1 MRFCVRWMGNC
12 RDIGDQQ
19 ELEPPPDVPPNEVRD
34 KKRLRRPKIRPQRWP
49 TKIKRRPEI
58 KGDVCV
64 EMKFAPPT
72 FFLSSVPFRE
82 TTPILQNRKKKPT
95 FPGKLS
101 TKDWKTRLLFSNRMS
116 RRWLDWLRV
125 SSALLWS
132 SAINLITRLQS
143 CWNSNFNMNN
153 QLHANAG
160 CARNCSIAL
169 LYVHPIFRLQQ
180 CQKTNRYSGD
190 IFQKV
195 FGCHVEKVW
204 NSAVQRFFEH
214 GHNTTNES

>member
-82 TTPILQNRKKKPT
+82 TTPILQSRKKKPT

-101 TKDWKTRLLFSNRMS
+101 TKDWKTRLLFSNWTS
-116 RRWLDWLRV
+116 RRWPDWLRV

-153 QLHANAG
+153 QLH
-160 CARNCSIAL
+160 CMPML
-169 LYVHPIFRLQQ
+169 
-180 CQKTNRYSGD
+180 
-190 IFQKV
+190 
-195 FGCHVEKVW
+195 
-204 NSAVQRFFEH
+204 AVQGVSLLHFYLSIPSSDCNGTKKQTDVLKIFYDYF
-214 GHNTTNES
+214 NKDKKT

>member
-1 MRFCVRWMGNC
+1 MGNC

-49 TKIKRRPEI
+49 RKIKRRPEI

-101 TKDWKTRLLFSNRMS
+101 GLKNEASVFKLDEEEMARLAEGIER
-116 RRWLDWLRV
+116 
-125 SSALLWS
+125 
-132 SAINLITRLQS
+132 AIMKF
-143 CWNSNFNMNN
+143 C
-153 QLHANAG
+153 
-160 CARNCSIAL
+160 
-169 LYVHPIFRLQQ
+169 
-180 CQKTNRYSGD
+180 D
-190 IFQKV
+190 
-195 FGCHVEKVW
+195 
-204 NSAVQRFFEH
+204 
-214 GHNTTNES
+214 

>member
-1 MRFCVRWMGNC
+1 MRVLNLFVDCTHTRNSYFEKNYDQQPSRVKIENDNRWCGKRMRFCVRWMGNC

-101 TKDWKTRLLFSNRMS
+101 NKDWKTRLLFSNWTS
-116 RRWLDWLRV
+116 RRWPDWLRV

-143 CWNSNFNMNN
+143 C
-153 QLHANAG
+153 
-160 CARNCSIAL
+160 
-169 LYVHPIFRLQQ
+169 
-180 CQKTNRYSGD
+180 
-190 IFQKV
+190 
-195 FGCHVEKVW
+195 
-204 NSAVQRFFEH
+204 
-214 GHNTTNES
+214 

>member
-1 MRFCVRWMGNC
+1 MRMKIDGAVKEWGSVSVEWENC

-49 TKIKRRPEI
+49 RKIKRRPEI

-101 TKDWKTRLLFSNRMS
+101 TKDSKTRLLFSNWMS
-116 RRWLDWLRV
+116 RRWPDWLRV

-143 CWNSNFNMNN
+143 CQNSNFNMNN

-160 CARNCSIAL
+160 CARSFSIAL
-169 LYVHPIFRLQQ
+169 LYVNPIFRL
-180 CQKTNRYSGD
+180 
-190 IFQKV
+190 
-195 FGCHVEKVW
+195 
-204 NSAVQRFFEH
+204 
-214 GHNTTNES
+214 